1 MMERNRSYKLTV
13 ELEEGT
19 GAEVDEDVFVE
30 EAGMLMTIFVIF
42 PYFPNMDSLTSSSST
57 ASSRTIPTM
66 YTRFRW
72 MIRMLCIRF
81 LVCRGVGNCTTYI
94 VTSGVQGVTFSPRRV
109 VSAVSITP
117 MLFDFAAFLSTFPS
131 SLVLLADCTS
141 RNYSEHKTYF
151 PDILDG
157 NLDSDYLF
165 L

>member
-1 MMERNRSYKLTV
+1 MH
-13 ELEEGT
+13 
-19 GAEVDEDVFVE
+19 
-30 EAGMLMTIFVIF
+30 
-42 PYFPNMDSLTSSSST
+42 SL
-57 ASSRTIPTM
+57 
-66 YTRFRW
+66 
-72 MIRMLCIRF
+72 

-94 VTSGVQGVTFSPRRV
+94 VTSGVQGVAFSPRRV